1 MKLSVKIA
9 GVLTVAAAAMTAKNV
24 CNSKRQSFEDTYV
37 SFIKDEGQAAS
48 DNLFYFRHSQT
59 SHRSRPFRKSA
70 KPCPHLVII
79 GGDLAEGGVPSA
91 RIEENIKRLV
101 HFGVPIVFVWG
112 IMIMKSGSISC
123 IPYLKRTAS
132 SL

>member
-9 GVLTVAAAAMTAKNV
+9 GVLTVAAAAMTAKMYATAKGNHLKTHTFPL
-24 CNSKRQSFEDTYV
+24 SKMKGKPPLTIF
-37 SFIKDEGQAAS
+37 FIS
-48 DNLFYFRHSQT
+48 DIHKRLIDQDLLEKAR
-59 SHRSRPFRKSA
+59 SHA
-70 KPCPHLVII
+70 PHLVII

-101 HFGVPIVFVWG
+101 HFGVLSCLCGG